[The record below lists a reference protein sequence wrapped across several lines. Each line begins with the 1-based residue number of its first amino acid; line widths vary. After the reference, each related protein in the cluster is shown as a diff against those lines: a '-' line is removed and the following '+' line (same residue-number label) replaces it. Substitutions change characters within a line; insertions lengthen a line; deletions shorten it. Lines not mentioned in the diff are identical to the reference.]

1 MQEQVL
7 WAIDHVLEGRQ
18 FEQLCVDLLYRN
30 GYKDIVP
37 IDPQDGGRDAE
48 ESPRKGRDRDG
59 CPSYFQ
65 FSKEAGWKTKIRKDA
80 AKLHRRGAT
89 FTYLVFA
96 TSRKVRG
103 IDIDQIRAEFRA
115 KYGWTLVVYSRE
127 WFRLQLEE
135 ANSDLSDKY
144 LRIQIPSKSKV
155 PSWLIDR
162 KSAAKSVTKQI
173 MRAMQAGAYDRMIDL
188 LRQFLDSRPE
198 SAVSWQ
204 LLAWAEYLLERYD
217 EALAD
222 INRALK
228 LQSSPRPIPGLR
240 HQKAHRRGQEWH
252 PESARSSCGFPQR

>member
-37 IDPQDGGRDAE
+37 IEPQDGGRDAE
-48 ESPRKGRDRDG
+48 ELPRKGRDRDG

-80 AKLHRRGAT
+80 AKLHRRNAT

-103 IDIDQIRAEFRA
+103 VDIDQLRAEFRA

-144 LRIQIPSKSKV
+144 LRIQIPSK
-155 PSWLIDR
+155 
-162 KSAAKSVTKQI
+162 
-173 MRAMQAGAYDRMIDL
+173 
-188 LRQFLDSRPE
+188 
-198 SAVSWQ
+198 
-204 LLAWAEYLLERYD
+204 
-217 EALAD
+217 
-222 INRALK
+222 
-228 LQSSPRPIPGLR
+228 
-240 HQKAHRRGQEWH
+240 
-252 PESARSSCGFPQR
+252 